1 VRFLVLSL
9 LATMI
14 GAGMVAGGVWG
25 VIDDVTDDDGGSSS
39 SQAKL
44 PKTSSPEECA
54 QVAKRDPRFTL
65 PHDLAFGISGKAT
78 VKCRGNSVTFTIDLD
93 SDALK
98 PTTFYKVT
106 LQRGRREEE
115 IGTLLSPPSNLE
127 GSPTTVTA
135 GPEVRL
141 RRYDFLTVRED
152 EFFAHGEPTG
162 EPVRAPL

>member
-1 VRFLVLSL
+1 VRILLLPL
-9 LATMI
+9 LATLI

-25 VIDDVTDDDGGSSS
+25 VIGDVTDSSSSSSS

-44 PKTSSPEECA
+44 PKTSSPEECS

-65 PHDLAFGISGKAT
+65 PHDLVFGLSGKAT

-93 SDALK
+93 SNALK

-106 LQRGRREEE
+106 LQRGRHEEE
-115 IGTLLSPPSNLE
+115 IGTLLSPPSNVA
-127 GSPTTVTA
+127 GSPTTVSA
-135 GPEVRL
+135 GPEIRL

-162 EPVRAPL
+162 EPIRAPL